1 LSATAAQTLEI
12 CSNPLPPTHTRT
24 LSRLRET
31 KQEKRGEKAISNK
44 MLRHPRRFVIIRAE
58 IKQARWQKRL
68 QEIASAFSCCSAQ
81 MKEFLICVSARREGF
96 D

>member
-1 LSATAAQTLEI
+1 
-12 CSNPLPPTHTRT
+12 
-24 LSRLRET
+24 
-31 KQEKRGEKAISNK
+31 

-68 QEIASAFSCCSAQ
+68 QEIAPAFSCCSAQ
-81 MKEFLICVSARREGF
+81 MKEFPNLSRAGRREGF